1 MDHVSRL
8 HCSLCDKSVPAD
20 RAMPVRALRPS
31 LRAYMEGKHNRSL
44 EETDELCQSCL
55 LKFRK
60 ELLLTRL
67 ERERGALSQLELD
80 VAEKAAGHESVAMD
94 LFATFERK
102 ATAGQRLADSV
113 ARVGGSWPF
122 VTSFLTFLGIW
133 MVFNH
138 WLHGRAFDPYPF
150 ILLNLVL
157 SCLAA
162 LQAPIIMMSQNRTSA
177 RDRLQADLDF
187 RINLKAELEIAM
199 LHEKMDH
206 LLHDQWESMLEMQ
219 QAQLDL
225 ISELGP
231 ARRSMTPPPH
241 PSQ

>member
-1 MDHVSRL
+1 MEHHRIS
-8 HCSLCDKSVPAD
+8 CSLCEKSVNAD
-20 RAMPVRALRPS
+20 RAMPARAVRPS
-31 LRAYMEGKHNRSL
+31 LRAYMEGKHHGPL
-44 EETDELCQSCL
+44 DETDELCQTCL
-55 LKFRK
+55 LKARK
-60 ELLLTRL
+60 ELLLSRL
-67 ERERGALSQLELD
+67 ERERGALTQLEKD

-102 ATAGQRLADSV
+102 ATFGERLADAV

-122 VTSFLTFLGIW
+122 VTSFLGFLVVW
-133 MVFNH
+133 MMFNK
-138 WLHGRAFDPYPF
+138 WLKGDAFDPYPF

-177 RDRLQADLDF
+177 RDRLQADHDF

-199 LHEKMDH
+199 LHEKIDH

-225 ISELGP
+225 LSEMGP

-241 PSQ
+241 PAE